1 MHDLAVRLND
11 FIELGGWVVAV
22 LLALSVLAGAVILWK
37 IIHLRHL
44 GLGRARRITVALA
57 PLAQGH
63 KTEARTAL
71 MQLDDPLSRLAL
83 RALSAAAAPAT
94 LRERLHAETDAEL
107 ARAESGLRF
116 LDAVTQVAPLLG
128 LFGTVLGM
136 IEAFQALQ
144 GAGAS
149 VDPSLLAGGIW
160 VALMT
165 TAVGLAIAMPV
176 SLILTA
182 FEARIA
188 THRRIADRMVEMICG
203 PSLPE
208 PHLPAPNIS
217 PAVPVAGLSRAH
229 G

>member
-1 MHDLAVRLND
+1 MIEMLHDLAVRLSALV
-11 FIELGGWVVAV
+11 ELGGWVFAL
-22 LLALSVLAGAVILWK
+22 LLALSVVAGAVILWK
-37 IIHLRHL
+37 AVHLRFL
-44 GLGRARRITVALA
+44 GLWRGARLHAALVPLASGQTVAAREALTRA
-57 PLAQGH
+57 GDPLA
-63 KTEARTAL
+63 
-71 MQLDDPLSRLAL
+71 RLAL
-83 RALSAAAAPAT
+83 RAMAASVPTAA
-94 LRERLHAETDAEL
+94 LRERLHAETEVEL

-116 LDAVTQVAPLLG
+116 LDAVAQVAPLLG

-160 VALMT
+160 VALLT

-188 THRRIADRMVEMICG
+188 AHRRLAETMVETLCG
-203 PSLPE
+203 PALPHPE
-208 PHLPAPNIS
+208 LPDPLHHS
-217 PAVPVAGLSRAH
+217 GLRAAH

>member
-22 LLALSVLAGAVILWK
+22 LLGLSVLAGAVILWK
-37 IIHLRHL
+37 VAHLRML
-44 GLGRARRITVALA
+44 GLGRASRLQAALVQ
-57 PLAQGH
+57 LSQGQSAA
-63 KTEARTAL
+63 ARDAL
-71 MQLDDPLSRLAL
+71 VQTDDPLSRLAL
-83 RALSAAAAPAT
+83 RALASSAPPAT
-94 LRERLHAETDAEL
+94 LRDRLHAEAEAEL

-116 LDAVTQVAPLLG
+116 LDAVAQVAPLLG

-188 THRRIADRMVEMICG
+188 AHRRLADTMVETLCGPALPQPALPDPVARADRRA
-203 PSLPE
+203 
-208 PHLPAPNIS
+208 AP
-217 PAVPVAGLSRAH
+217 V
-229 G
+229 

>member
-1 MHDLAVRLND
+1 MLHDLAVRLSA
-11 FIELGGWVVAV
+11 FIELGGWVVA
-22 LLALSVLAGAVILWK
+22 LLLTLSVVAGAVILWK
-37 IIHLRHL
+37 LVHLRLL
-44 GLGRARRITVALA
+44 GLSRGGALQTALVPLVSGQTAAAREALA
-57 PLAQGH
+57 
-63 KTEARTAL
+63 RV
-71 MQLDDPLSRLAL
+71 DNPLSRLAL
-83 RALSAAAAPAT
+83 RAMAASVPAKE
-94 LRERLHAETDAEL
+94 LRDRLYAETEVEL

-116 LDAVTQVAPLLG
+116 LDAVAQVAPLLG

-160 VALMT
+160 VALLT

-188 THRRIADRMVEMICG
+188 AHRRLAETMVETLCG
-203 PSLPE
+203 PVLPQ
-208 PHLPAPNIS
+208 PALPDPLRDS
-217 PAVPVAGLSRAH
+217 GLRAAH

>member
-22 LLALSVLAGAVILWK
+22 LLGLSVLAGAVILWK
-37 IIHLRHL
+37 VAHLRML
-44 GLGRARRITVALA
+44 GLGRASRLQAALVPLSQGQSAAARDALA
-57 PLAQGH
+57 Q
-63 KTEARTAL
+63 T
-71 MQLDDPLSRLAL
+71 DDPLSRLAL
-83 RALSAAAAPAT
+83 RALASSAPPAT
-94 LRERLHAETDAEL
+94 LRDRLHAEA
-107 ARAESGLRF
+107 
-116 LDAVTQVAPLLG
+116 QVAPLLG

-188 THRRIADRMVEMICG
+188 AHRRLADTMVETLCGPALPQPALPDPVARADRRA
-203 PSLPE
+203 
-208 PHLPAPNIS
+208 AP
-217 PAVPVAGLSRAH
+217 V
-229 G
+229 

>member
-1 MHDLAVRLND
+1 MHDLAVRLNA

-37 IIHLRHL
+37 LAHLQML
-44 GLGRARRITVALA
+44 GLGRGARVRAALA
-57 PLAQGH
+57 PLERGQD
-63 KTEARTAL
+63 EACRDAL
-71 MQLDDPLSRLAL
+71 GQLRDPLAQLAL
-83 RALSAAAAPAT
+83 RALASSGPRAG
-94 LRERLHAETDAEL
+94 LRDRLHSECDAEL
-107 ARAESGLRF
+107 ARAASGLRF
-116 LDAVTQVAPLLG
+116 LDAVAQVAPLLG

-182 FEARIA
+182 FEARIDA
-188 THRRIADRMVEMICG
+188 HRRLADSMVESLCG
-203 PSLPE
+203 PVLPQST
-208 PHLPAPNIS
+208 LPDRLER
-217 PAVPVAGLSRAH
+217 AGLHPAAV
-229 G
+229 

>member
-1 MHDLAVRLND
+1 MHDLAVRLNA

-22 LLALSVLAGAVILWK
+22 LLCLSVLAGAVILWK
-37 IIHLRHL
+37 LAHLRML
-44 GLGRARRITVALA
+44 GLGRAAALQAALGPLARGQEAASRTALA
-57 PLAQGH
+57 QLRDPLAQ
-63 KTEARTAL
+63 
-71 MQLDDPLSRLAL
+71 LAL
-83 RALSAAAAPAT
+83 RALSAPGPRAS
-94 LRERLHAETDAEL
+94 LRDRLHTESDAAL
-107 ARAESGLRF
+107 ACAASGLRF

-144 GAGAS
+144 GAGAA

-182 FEARIA
+182 FEARIDA
-188 THRRIADRMVEMICG
+188 YRRLADSIVETLCG
-203 PSLPE
+203 PVLPH
-208 PHLPAPNIS
+208 PALPDPLENPGLR
-217 PAVPVAGLSRAH
+217 PATA
-229 G
+229 

>member
-1 MHDLAVRLND
+1 MIEMLHELAVRLNA
-11 FIELGGWVVAV
+11 FIALGGWVVT
-22 LLALSVLAGAVILWK
+22 LLLTLSVLAGAVILWK
-37 IIHLRHL
+37 VVHLRLL
-44 GLGRARRITVALA
+44 GLSRGRNLQAALVPLASGQTAAAREALA
-57 PLAQGH
+57 RA
-63 KTEARTAL
+63 
-71 MQLDDPLSRLAL
+71 DDPLARLAL
-83 RALSAAAAPAT
+83 RAMAASAHT
-94 LRERLHAETDAEL
+94 GELRDRLHAEAEVEL

-116 LDAVTQVAPLLG
+116 LDVVAQVAPLLG

-160 VALMT
+160 VALLT

-188 THRRIADRMVEMICG
+188 AHRRLAETMVETLCG
-203 PSLPE
+203 PVLPHPE
-208 PHLPAPNIS
+208 LPDPIRDS
-217 PAVPVAGLSRAH
+217 GLRAAH

>member
-1 MHDLAVRLND
+1 MHDLAIRLNA

-22 LLALSVLAGAVILWK
+22 LLGLSVLAGAVILWK
-37 IIHLRHL
+37 LAHMRML
-44 GLGRARRITVALA
+44 GLGRGAQLRVALA
-57 PLAQGH
+57 PLANGQ
-63 KTEARTAL
+63 TAAARDAL
-71 MQLDDPLSRLAL
+71 TQLNDPLPRLAL
-83 RALSAAAAPAT
+83 RVLASAAPPAT
-94 LRERLHAETDAEL
+94 LRDRLHTEADAEL

-116 LDAVTQVAPLLG
+116 LDAVAQVAPLLG

-188 THRRIADRMVEMICG
+188 AHRRLADAMVETLCG
-203 PSLPE
+203 PVLPQ
-208 PHLPAPNIS
+208 PVLPDPLER
-217 PAVPVAGLSRAH
+217 AGLRAAPA
-229 G
+229 

>member
-1 MHDLAVRLND
+1 MHDLIVRLSG
-11 FIELGGWVVAV
+11 FIALGGWVVA
-22 LLALSVLAGAVILWK
+22 LLLVLSVLAGAVILWK
-37 IIHLRHL
+37 IAHLRLL
-44 GLGRARRITVALA
+44 GLGRATRLRAALA

-63 KTEARTAL
+63 TGTARQAL
-71 MQLDDPLSRLAL
+71 GQLDDPLARLAL
-83 RALSAAAAPAT
+83 RALASSAPAIS
-94 LRERLHAETDAEL
+94 LRDRLLIEVEAEM
-107 ARAESGLRF
+107 ARATSGLRF
-116 LDAVTQVAPLLG
+116 LDAVAQVAPLLG

-165 TAVGLAIAMPV
+165 TAVGLAIAMPL

-188 THRRIADRMVEMICG
+188 AHGRLADTMVEILCG
-203 PSLPE
+203 PVLPE
-208 PHLPAPNIS
+208 PALPDPVARSGLRTS
-217 PAVPVAGLSRAH
+217 PA
-229 G
+229 

>member
-1 MHDLAVRLND
+1 MHDLAVRLNA

-22 LLALSVLAGAVILWK
+22 LLSLSVLAGAVILWK
-37 IIHLRHL
+37 LAHLQML
-44 GLGRARRITVALA
+44 GLGRGTKLQAALA
-57 PLAQGH
+57 PLARGQD
-63 KTEARTAL
+63 TVSRDAL
-71 MQLDDPLSRLAL
+71 AQLGDPLAQLAL
-83 RALSAAAAPAT
+83 RALASPGPRAG
-94 LRERLHAETDAEL
+94 LRDRLHSESDTEL
-107 ARAESGLRF
+107 ARAASGLRF
-116 LDAVTQVAPLLG
+116 LDAVAQVAPLLG

-182 FEARIA
+182 LESRIDA
-188 THRRIADRMVEMICG
+188 HRRLADSMVETICG
-203 PSLPE
+203 PVLSQPALPDPQE
-208 PHLPAPNIS
+208 R
-217 PAVPVAGLSRAH
+217 AGLRPAAA
-229 G
+229 

>member
-11 FIELGGWVVAV
+11 FIALGGWVVAV
-22 LLALSVLAGAVILWK
+22 LLALSVRAGAVILWK
-37 IIHLRHL
+37 LAHLRML
-44 GLGRARRITVALA
+44 GLGRAAKLQAALVTLSHGQTA
-57 PLAQGH
+57 AARDALTKSGDPLA
-63 KTEARTAL
+63 
-71 MQLDDPLSRLAL
+71 RLAL
-83 RALSAAAAPAT
+83 RALASSAPPAT
-94 LRERLHAETDAEL
+94 LRDRLHSEAEGEM

-116 LDAVTQVAPLLG
+116 LDAVAQVAPLLG

-188 THRRIADRMVEMICG
+188 AHRRLADTMVETLCG
-203 PSLPE
+203 PTLPH
-208 PHLPAPNIS
+208 PTLPNPTIRATLRTAP
-217 PAVPVAGLSRAH
+217 V
-229 G
+229 

>member
-1 MHDLAVRLND
+1 MHDLAIRLND
-11 FIELGGWVVAV
+11 FIALGGWVVAV
-22 LLALSVLAGAVILWK
+22 LLGLSVLAGAVILWK
-37 IIHLRHL
+37 LVHLRML
-44 GLGRARRITVALA
+44 GLGRAARLQAALVPLSQGQAKTTRDALA
-57 PLAQGH
+57 QLGDPLA
-63 KTEARTAL
+63 
-71 MQLDDPLSRLAL
+71 RLAL
-83 RALSAAAAPAT
+83 RALASSAPPAS
-94 LRERLHAETDAEL
+94 LRDRLHAEAEGEM

-116 LDAVTQVAPLLG
+116 LDAVAQVAPLLG

-182 FEARIA
+182 FETRIA
-188 THRRIADRMVEMICG
+188 AHRRLADTMVETLCG
-203 PSLPE
+203 PVLPQ
-208 PHLPAPNIS
+208 PALPAPVDRSNLRT
-217 PAVPVAGLSRAH
+217 APV
-229 G
+229 

>member
-1 MHDLAVRLND
+1 MHDLAIRLNA

-22 LLALSVLAGAVILWK
+22 LLCLSVLAGAVILWK
-37 IIHLRHL
+37 LAHLRML
-44 GLGRARRITVALA
+44 GLGRAARLQAALHPLSQGQTA
-57 PLAQGH
+57 AAREALTRLGDPLA
-63 KTEARTAL
+63 
-71 MQLDDPLSRLAL
+71 RLAL
-83 RALSAAAAPAT
+83 RALASSAPAAA
-94 LRERLHAETDAEL
+94 LRDRLHTEADAEL

-116 LDAVTQVAPLLG
+116 LDAVAQVAPLLG

-149 VDPSLLAGGIW
+149 VDPSILAGGIW

-188 THRRIADRMVEMICG
+188 AHRRLADTMVETLCG
-203 PSLPE
+203 PVLPQ
-208 PHLPAPNIS
+208 PALPDPQANARLS
-217 PAVPVAGLSRAH
+217 PATA
-229 G
+229 

>member
-1 MHDLAVRLND
+1 MTNMLHDIFIRLND
-11 FIELGGWVVAV
+11 FIQLGGWVVGL

-37 IIHLRHL
+37 AAHLRYL
-44 GLGRARRITVALA
+44 GLWRGAQVQAALA
-57 PLAQGH
+57 PLASGQAAA
-63 KTEARTAL
+63 ARDAL
-71 MQLDDPLSRLAL
+71 AQSNDPLAQLAL
-83 RALSAAAAPAT
+83 RALAASAPPAT
-94 LRERLHAETDAEL
+94 LRDRLYTEAEAAL

-116 LDAVTQVAPLLG
+116 LDAVAQVAPLLG

-144 GAGAS
+144 SAGAS

-160 VALMT
+160 VALLT
-165 TAVGLAIAMPV
+165 TAVGLGIAMPV

-188 THRRIADRMVEMICG
+188 TYRRLADTMVETLCG
-203 PSLPE
+203 PVLPQPSLPD
-208 PHLPAPNIS
+208 
-217 PAVPVAGLSRAH
+217 PVRDTALQAAH